1 MEGSGRKSFTKM
13 IAVVLLIVGTLSG
26 QIYASRET
34 EYDACFNKCFD
45 DCTEPNPGGDFD
57 FFAKCDEDCY
67 ASCTKN
73 SPLDSRCKTIAK
85 IS

>member
-1 MEGSGRKSFTKM
+1 MEGGGWKSFTKM

-26 QIYASRET
+26 QILASRET

-45 DCTEPNPGGDFD
+45 DCTEPNVMKIVTLPAPKFLHWI
-57 FFAKCDEDCY
+57 AV
-67 ASCTKN
+67 AR
-73 SPLDSRCKTIAK
+73 PLQAK